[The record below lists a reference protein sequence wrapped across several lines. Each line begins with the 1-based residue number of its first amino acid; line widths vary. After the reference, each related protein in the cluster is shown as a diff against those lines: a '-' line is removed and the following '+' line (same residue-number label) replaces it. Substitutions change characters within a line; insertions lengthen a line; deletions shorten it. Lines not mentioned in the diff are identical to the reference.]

1 MIPVGA
7 VQTVSPEINA
17 SVKKPEKLEK
27 RDFAL
32 LLKNKMEELFKKG
45 GKGYGKKV
53 QEEKSGGIKKS
64 LSAKLG
70 GAQFKM
76 DKNNEPL
83 AVKID
88 TGKSDKPAKRELKES
103 LQTAETIAAGL
114 VFLPSE
120 ALKASVSIETQ
131 AVVRTAEEPVKGEKV
146 LLVQENGKADPAKK
160 KETKTQGFIK
170 DFPAGERAENL
181 TADKV
186 KGKEKEG
193 EIALKVTDLRK
204 RGQENTAS
212 GSLKLAGSKAA
223 ETPVIPLEI
232 KPDNTQNSVK
242 ENAAVAGM
250 EKNGDNVQENRG
262 GIKGIKETFKDQ
274 FDRILKDEIVK
285 QTGII
290 LKTEQSGE
298 IRLVLKPENLGRV
311 RIRISL
317 EDNHIA
323 GRIIV
328 ENNNVKELFEQNLA
342 SLSRALSD
350 QGYQMGN
357 LDVSVGGG
365 KNGSGDALGR
375 ERVTSPLIRKLED
388 SMPFAFETAEEAHVI
403 NVMA

>member
-232 KPDNTQNSVK
+232 KPDNAQNSVK

>member
-88 TGKSDKPAKRELKES
+88 TCKSDKPAKRELKES

-232 KPDNTQNSVK
+232 KPDNAQNSVK